1 MGLGSY
7 FKAEKPGKPEE
18 TQQQQQSQQLQP
30 PQPRRGSR
38 QQQQQ
43 QQHGHQQGQS
53 SMSEKPPSERSG
65 HNDHELQLPTPRGS
79 SRPQSISGRSMKSTG
94 SSMFLDDIKHEVMV
108 NYLYQQQCSH
118 LWVSDGSGEIEGVL
132 LRKSRGQYMACPPSL
147 GNSPFAMACAA
158 LNVQCAMTVNS
169 RVIKTFLAWS
179 PDAVDVPLMNGLR
192 VQILPTIDDLPR
204 ARKHQFAAFVAS
216 EGLLI
221 VWDDEALHLVERAR
235 GIEKELMDLV
245 WKAGAE
251 EDEEEKGGL
260 PIATEAEVDEESGE
274 LKPEKRPVHLLNT
287 YLVSFTLVL
296 VTVSLGAAWRQ
307 LAIEVSVDN
316 NFTRLALV
324 ALAPVQIFF
333 TLFFAQVIVG
343 CLAQIFG
350 PIRQLTINSKFYSA
364 RPPPRLQAAILPHV
378 TVQCPVYKEG
388 LNGVI
393 APTVKSIKQAM
404 STYELQGGSANMFIN
419 DDGLQLI
426 SEEDR
431 RARIEFYADHSIGWV
446 ARPKHG
452 ENGFTRK
459 GKFKKASNMNFA
471 LMISCKVEEKLE
483 QIQRTPDW
491 SQHDE
496 AMAYERALKEVLE
509 ADGRAWADGNIRV
522 GDYILLI
529 DSDTRVP
536 ADCLLDA
543 VSEMELSPDVG
554 IMQFSSGV
562 MQVVHTY
569 FENGITFF
577 TNLIYS
583 AIRYTVSN
591 GDVAPF
597 VGHNAILR
605 WSAIQQ
611 VSYEDEDGYEKFWS
625 ESHVSED
632 FDMSLR
638 LQCSGYIIRLA
649 AWAGEGFKEG
659 VSLTVYDEL
668 ARWEKYAYG
677 CNELLFHPIRMWLW
691 KGPFTP
697 LFRRFLFSNIR
708 FTSKITVV
716 SYIGT
721 YYAIG
726 AAWVMTSVNYFL
738 MGWFNG
744 YLDKYYVDSWQ
755 VWFSIIIVF
764 NGLGN
769 IALAVMRYRVGERNI
784 LYAIFENFKWTFLL
798 AIFLGGLSL
807 HVSQALLAH
816 MFEIDMTW
824 GATSKEAEFSNFF
837 IEVPK
842 VLKKFKFSML
852 FASLFIAGMVIL
864 AVAPFIPYSWHITD
878 FVAIL
883 PMATVAAS
891 HLLLPLALNPALMT
905 FSW

>member
-1 MGLGSY
+1 MGIKSY
-7 FKAEKPGKPEE
+7 FKAEKP
-18 TQQQQQSQQLQP
+18 QP
-30 PQPRRGSR
+30 PKPRAANPVPA
-38 QQQQQ
+38 
-43 QQHGHQQGQS
+43 H
-53 SMSEKPPSERSG
+53 
-65 HNDHELQLPTPRGS
+65 TPRPQLLTEKEKNDSPFLSPDPLDFQPPIPRFDS
-79 SRPQSISGRSMKSTG
+79 SRNSTQSGLSLRSAA
-94 SSMFLDDIKHEVMV
+94 SSIFLEDIRHQVMV
-108 NYLYQQQCSH
+108 NFMYQQQCNAC
-118 LWVSDGSGEIEGVL
+118 WVGDGSGEIEGVV
-132 LRKSRGQYMACPPSL
+132 LRKAKGHYMACPAPL
-147 GNSPFAMACAA
+147 LDSPFAAACAA

-169 RVIKTFLAWS
+169 RVVRAFLDMS

-192 VQILPTIDDLPR
+192 IQILPSVEYLPR
-204 ARKHQFAAFVAS
+204 ARKHQFAAFLAS
-216 EGLLI
+216 DALLV
-221 VWDDEALHLVERAR
+221 VWDDDPTHLIERAR
-235 GIEKELMDLV
+235 SVQEELMELV
-245 WKAGAE
+245 WKTNND
-251 EDEEEKGGL
+251 EDDGGE
-260 PIATEAEVDEESGE
+260 IKEAANVGEIETDEESGQI
-274 LKPEKRPVHLLNT
+274 LREKRPVHLQNT
-287 YLVSFTLVL
+287 VLVSVTLVL
-296 VTVSLGAAWRQ
+296 ITVSLGAAWRQ
-307 LAIEVSVDN
+307 LTIEVMVDGYYV
-316 NFTRLALV
+316 RLALI
-324 ALAPVQIFF
+324 ALAPIQIFF

-350 PIRQLTINSKFYSA
+350 PIRQLDTNSKFYSA
-364 RPPPRLQAAILPHV
+364 RLPNRLRRDVLPHV

-388 LNGVI
+388 LNAVI
-393 APTVKSIKQAM
+393 APTVRSLKQAI
-404 STYELQGGSANMFIN
+404 STYELQGGSANIFVN
-419 DDGLQLI
+419 DDGLQLL
-426 SEEDR
+426 SEEER
-431 RARIEFYADHSIGWV
+431 QARIDFYADHSIGWV
-446 ARPKHG
+446 ARPRHG
-452 ENGFTRK
+452 ENGFLRR

-471 LMISCKVEEKLE
+471 LMISCKVEEKLALLD
-483 QIQRTPDW
+483 RPPTW
-491 SQHDE
+491 SQSDE
-496 AMAYERALKEVLE
+496 AVAYEKALKEVLE
-509 ADGRAWADGNIRV
+509 EDGRAWADGNIRV
-522 GDYILLI
+522 GDYILII

-536 ADCLLDA
+536 SDCLLDA
-543 VSEMELSPDVG
+543 VSEMEQSPDVG

-569 FENGITFF
+569 FEDGITFF
-577 TNLIYS
+577 TNLIYT

-638 LQCSGYIIRLA
+638 LQCDGYIIRLA

-677 CNELLFHPIRMWLW
+677 CNELLFYPVRMWLW

-697 LFRRFLFSNIR
+697 LFRKFLFSNIR
-708 FTSKITVV
+708 FTSKVTVI

-726 AAWVMTSVNYFL
+726 AAWILTTVNYFV

-769 IALAVMRYRVGERNI
+769 IALAIMRYRNGERDF
-784 LYAIFENFKWTFLL
+784 LYALWENFKWTLLL

-807 HVSQALLAH
+807 HISQALLAH

-842 VLKKFKFSML
+842 VLKRFKFSIA
-852 FASLFIAGMVIL
+852 FALIFIVAMIIL
-864 AVAPFIPYSWHITD
+864 AVAPFVPVSWRITD

-883 PMATVAAS
+883 PMATVAGS

>member
-1 MGLGSY
+1 M
-7 FKAEKPGKPEE
+7 
-18 TQQQQQSQQLQP
+18 
-30 PQPRRGSR
+30 
-38 QQQQQ
+38 
-43 QQHGHQQGQS
+43 
-53 SMSEKPPSERSG
+53 
-65 HNDHELQLPTPRGS
+65 
-79 SRPQSISGRSMKSTG
+79 
-94 SSMFLDDIKHEVMV
+94 
-108 NYLYQQQCSH
+108 
-118 LWVSDGSGEIEGVL
+118 
-132 LRKSRGQYMACPPSL
+132 
-147 GNSPFAMACAA
+147 
-158 LNVQCAMTVNS
+158 
-169 RVIKTFLAWS
+169 
-179 PDAVDVPLMNGLR
+179 
-192 VQILPTIDDLPR
+192 
-204 ARKHQFAAFVAS
+204 
-216 EGLLI
+216 
-221 VWDDEALHLVERAR
+221 
-235 GIEKELMDLV
+235 
-245 WKAGAE
+245 
-251 EDEEEKGGL
+251 
-260 PIATEAEVDEESGE
+260 
-274 LKPEKRPVHLLNT
+274 
-287 YLVSFTLVL
+287 
-296 VTVSLGAAWRQ
+296 
-307 LAIEVSVDN
+307 
-316 NFTRLALV
+316 
-324 ALAPVQIFF
+324 
-333 TLFFAQVIVG
+333 
-343 CLAQIFG
+343 
-350 PIRQLTINSKFYSA
+350 
-364 RPPPRLQAAILPHV
+364 
-378 TVQCPVYKEG
+378 
-388 LNGVI
+388 
-393 APTVKSIKQAM
+393 KQAI
-404 STYELQGGSANMFIN
+404 STYELQGGSANLFIN

-426 SEEDR
+426 PEEER
-431 RARIEFYADHSIGWV
+431 QARISFYADHSIGWV
-446 ARPKHG
+446 ARPRHG
-452 ENGFTRK
+452 EHGFLRR

-471 LMISCKVEEKLE
+471 LMISCKVEDKLALYD
-483 QIQRTPDW
+483 RGLGW
-491 SQHDE
+491 SQTDE
-496 AMAYERALKEVLE
+496 ALAYEKALKEVLQE
-509 ADGRAWADGNIRV
+509 DGRAWADGNIRV
-522 GDYILLI
+522 GDYILLV

-536 ADCLLDA
+536 SDCLLDA
-543 VSEMELSPDVG
+543 VSEMEQSPDVG

-577 TNLIYS
+577 TDLIYS

-638 LQCSGYIIRLA
+638 LQCNGYIIRLA

-677 CNELLFHPIRMWLW
+677 CNELLFHPIRKWLW
-691 KGPFTP
+691 RGPFTP

-708 FTSKITVV
+708 LTSKVTII

-726 AAWVMTSVNYFL
+726 AAWIMTSVNYFI

-744 YLDKYYVDSWQ
+744 YLDKYYIDSWQ

-769 IALAVMRYRVGERNI
+769 VALAVMRYRVGERT
-784 LYAIFENFKWTFLL
+784 LGYAVYENFKWTFLL

-842 VLKKFKFSML
+842 VLKKFKYSMAFSLL
-852 FASLFIAGMVIL
+852 FLVGMIIV
-864 AVAPFIPYSWHITD
+864 AVAPFVPHNWRITD

-883 PMATVAAS
+883 PMATVASS
-891 HLLLPLALNPALMT
+891 HFLLPLALNPALMT